1 MLHEETVERTTL
13 ERLTASMHD
22 PELANFNL
30 AGGTALALYI
40 GHRKRID
47 LDLFTPESFD
57 ATEVGEQY
65 GLFVGTFN
73 RKNH

>member
-40 GHRKRID
+40 GIAFHGK
-47 LDLFTPESFD
+47 
-57 ATEVGEQY
+57 
-65 GLFVGTFN
+65 
-73 RKNH
+73 